1 MIKPKLICGP
11 LLPTPM
17 PIFSSVS
24 GSPVC
29 PSARRRRLIAPPSR
43 TLSRPGFP
51 NSVRA
56 LSLSLSAAQPRRWG
70 APPGPWPRRHRGSF
84 LFSLRRCACTRQEGF
99 LLDFLVLDMI
109 FVLVFECIPMPCPH
123 EQFFVSEIIICSE
136 Q

>member
-1 MIKPKLICGP
+1 MDLFLMIKPKLICGP

-56 LSLSLSAAQPRRWG
+56 LSLSLSAAQPRR
-70 APPGPWPRRHRGSF
+70 HRGSF